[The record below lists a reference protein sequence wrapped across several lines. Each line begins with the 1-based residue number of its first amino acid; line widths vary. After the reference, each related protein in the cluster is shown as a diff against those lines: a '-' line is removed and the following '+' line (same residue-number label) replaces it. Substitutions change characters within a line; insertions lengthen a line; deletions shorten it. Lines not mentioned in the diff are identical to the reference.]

1 MALKDVRTTLGEAFT
16 PVAAD
21 VTDPT
26 VAGQLIDDYAP
37 RILVLNA
44 GARPLNRPIQHHTW
58 QTFSRNW
65 EVDVAQAFHWT
76 REALLRP
83 LDPGSV
89 VIAMSSGAAVMGSPT
104 SGGYAGANA
113 TVRFISAYAAEESE
127 RAGLGIRFVSVLPKL
142 TPTGVGAAGVTAYA
156 ARYAKGDVAA
166 YLDQLGPTL
175 TPEKVGEAITA
186 LAADTSFEQP
196 AYMLTPAGL
205 MPAKVKSPSQ
215 RPCLAG
221 RSGSRCGTRRRSPRN
236 GCAAADALAACGIV
250 DLPAGSCS
258 HAPASSSY
266 CGPPPTA
273 YQ

>member
-1 MALKDVRTTLGEAFT
+1 MLGEAFT
-16 PVAAD
+16 PVLGD

-26 VAGQLIDDYAP
+26 IAGQLIDDYAP

-44 GARPLNRPIQHHTW
+44 GARPLNRPIQYHTW

-83 LDPGSV
+83 LDEGSV

-142 TPTGVGAAGVTAYA
+142 TATGVGAAGVIAYA

-175 TPEKVGEAITA
+175 TPEQVGDAVA
-186 LAADTSFEQP
+186 GLAADSSLDQL
-196 AYMLTPAGL
+196 AYMLTPGGL
-205 MPAKVKSPSQ
+205 IPAK
-215 RPCLAG
+215 
-221 RSGSRCGTRRRSPRN
+221 
-236 GCAAADALAACGIV
+236 
-250 DLPAGSCS
+250 
-258 HAPASSSY
+258 
-266 CGPPPTA
+266 
-273 YQ
+273 